1 MTIKQLPEKDSDKK
15 TEPVTMQ
22 PHAVTMENRRTLAV
36 TGVTRVLSCDET
48 GALLHTSQGNLAVGG
63 QNIQVSELSVR
74 TGEVRIAGR
83 IDYLQYSENQESA
96 GGFFHRLLH

>member
-1 MTIKQLPEKDSDKK
+1 MAFKQLPENGA
-15 TEPVTMQ
+15 EPKNETSTLQ
-22 PHAVTMENRRTLAV
+22 PHTVAMENRRSLTL

-63 QNIQVSELSVR
+63 QNIQISELSVR
-74 TGEVRIAGR
+74 TGEVHISGR
-83 IDYLQYSENQESA
+83 VDYLQYSENQESA